1 MNDRICVAMLIQ
13 RYYPHIGGAER
24 QLAAL
29 APPLDKLNVELHIIT
44 RRDPGLARFEY
55 IGHVPVHRLPI
66 PGPKPFAS
74 LMYTLTAL
82 RLLRQ
87 LRPHVIHAHE
97 LLSPATTAVA
107 AKRRWGT
114 PIVAKVLRGG
124 DLGDLAKL
132 RNKPLGAK
140 RITSLRQHIDAF
152 ITISHEIDAE
162 LETFGIDISRRIY
175 IPNGVDTDRFAPVN
189 PTEKQVLR
197 QSLRLPPDAP
207 LTLFMGRL
215 AAEKRV
221 DHLLAIWPAI
231 RHVHPHAELCIIGT
245 GEEESVLR
253 AAAGSGVTFTG
264 AIDDVAPYLQTAD
277 VFVLPSATE
286 GLSNA
291 MLEAL
296 ATGLPVVATQVGG
309 AIDII
314 EDGIN
319 GRLIPPDD
327 RGHLQEALSMLL
339 GDASLCATFGSR
351 GRAFMQQHY
360 ALPVTAQRLRTLYD
374 RVRYVQS

>member
-1 MNDRICVAMLIQ
+1 MSDRIGVAMLIQ

-29 APPLDKLNVELHIIT
+29 APLLDKLNVELSIIT

-55 IGHVPVHRLPI
+55 VDHVPVHRLPVR
-66 PGPKPFAS
+66 GPKPIAS

-87 LRPHVIHAHE
+87 LRPDVIHAHE

-107 AKRRWGT
+107 AKRWFGT

-124 DLGDLAKL
+124 TLGDLTKL
-132 RNKPLGAK
+132 KHKPFGAR
-140 RITSLRQHIDAF
+140 RITSLRRHMDAF
-152 ITISHEIDAE
+152 ITISGEIDAE
-162 LETFGIDISRRIY
+162 LETFGIDVSRRIC
-175 IPNGVDTDRFAPVN
+175 IPNGVDTDRFVPVN
-189 PTEKQVLR
+189 RSEKQILR
-197 QSLRLPPDAP
+197 QLLRLPPDSP
-207 LTLFMGRL
+207 LVLFMGRL

-221 DHLLAIWPAI
+221 DNLLGIWPRI
-231 RHVHPHAELCIIGT
+231 RHVHPHAELVIIGT
-245 GEEESVLR
+245 GEEESKLKAMAVP
-253 AAAGSGVTFTG
+253 GVIFMG
-264 AIDDVAPYLQTAD
+264 AIDDITPYLQTAD

-296 ATGLPVVATQVGG
+296 AAGLAVVATQVGG
-309 AIDII
+309 ASDII
-314 EDGIN
+314 TDGIN

-327 RGHLQEALSMLL
+327 RSCLQEALSMLL
-339 GDASLCATFGSR
+339 GDATLRGTFGSR
-351 GRAFMQQHY
+351 GRAVMQRHY
-360 ALPVTAQRLRTLYD
+360 ALPVTAQRLRDLYD
-374 RVRYVQS
+374 RVRHL